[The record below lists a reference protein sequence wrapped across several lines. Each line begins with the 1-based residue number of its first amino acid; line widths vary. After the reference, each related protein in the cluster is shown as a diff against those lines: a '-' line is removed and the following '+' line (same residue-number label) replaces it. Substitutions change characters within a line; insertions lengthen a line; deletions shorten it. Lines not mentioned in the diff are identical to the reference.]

1 MGNKLDLIINEN
13 HDKLNKI
20 DLHVLSYI
28 KNNLELCKNLNLS
41 QLAKKCDSS

>member
-20 DLHVLSYI
+20 DLYVLGYI
-28 KNNLELCKNLNLS
+28 KNNL
-41 QLAKKCDSS
+41 